1 MSLSHKN
8 PTPEEFGILIR
19 DLGLKEREF
28 DLIHPD
34 KSRAIEKILQL
45 GKIAVE
51 PLIEALDTAD
61 PEAKVWIIFL
71 LGELMDRRL
80 IIPISKYLN
89 ANEEKIRTSNV
100 DALKNF
106 GSREIKRL
114 INERTLIEEK
124 NNSVTFVCIKSNI

>member
-8 PTPEEFGILIR
+8 PTSEEFGILIR

-45 GKIAVE
+45 GDIAVE

-71 LGELMDRRL
+71 LGELMDRRV

-124 NNSVTFVCIKSNI
+124 NNSVTFVCIKSDI

>member
-8 PTPEEFGILIR
+8 PTSEEFGILIR

-45 GKIAVE
+45 GEIAVE

-61 PEAKVWIIFL
+61 PEATVWIIFL
-71 LGELMDRRL
+71 LGELMDGRV

-124 NNSVTFVCIKSNI
+124 NNSVTFVCIKSDI